1 MCTIETEI
9 EKYIS
14 EIESN
19 LVCCGRLN
27 KSLAKEIEGSV
38 YDYAESRDI
47 KDISEVYNHF
57 GTPEEMARAYLSQ
70 VDPKKIR
77 KAVNVRKVVI
87 IGVVVALM
95 MLAVF
100 FVSLF
105 IDAHITFDSSYN
117 QEIVEDVIINDSY
130 ITE

>member
-1 MCTIETEI
+1 MCTIEKEI

-19 LVCCGRLN
+19 LVCCGRLK

-77 KAVNVRKVVI
+77 KAVNARKVVI